1 MELSKYFRRNR
12 ANSDTVM
19 NLSDSRL
26 LSQTISV
33 LRLPLIVAVV
43 FIHNS
48 SAELPGMD
56 LTEIINQ
63 PAFLG
68 GVNNLIIFISGI
80 IAACAVPMFFF
91 FSGYLFFCKV
101 NTFSK
106 EIYYDKVRSRVR
118 SIVVPYL
125 FWALLGVCLYGVLA
139 TLPFT
144 KTVYGHG
151 YFSLSWRYIGEQITG
166 FKLVDGEHIYQMGY
180 HLWFLRDLFCMVLIS
195 PLFYWGLKD
204 NCWWVTALLGTL
216 WIIGWGIPVLNDYG
230 FNSAAITF
238 FGIGSYFGINHINF
252 VSTFRRISAL
262 AYIVYPIA
270 VLMDWLIKTET
281 VLIYSPLKWEEPIH
295 ALMILTAV
303 PFWVNI
309 TRQLLLKGWVRD
321 IAFWATAS
329 FFIYL
334 IHIPFIL
341 PQIKKILYHIV
352 QPTSQCSLICLY
364 IFTVLFTC
372 LVALLIYKI
381 LMRLFPRFTRVITG
395 GR

>member
-68 GVNNLIIFISGI
+68 GVNNLIIFISRI

-106 EIYYDKVRSRVR
+106 EIYFKKVKSRTR
-118 SIVVPYL
+118 SILIPYL
-125 FWALLGVCLYGVLA
+125 FWVLLGVCLYGILA

-144 KTVYGHG
+144 KNVYGHG
-151 YFSLSWRYIGEQITG
+151 YFSLTWRYIGEQITG
-166 FKLVDGEHIYQMGY
+166 LKLVDGEHIYQMGY

-195 PLFYWGLKD
+195 PLFYWGMKAD
-204 NCWWVTALLGTL
+204 RWWVVGLLGIL
-216 WIIGWGIPVLNDYG
+216 WILGVGIPVLDDFG
-230 FNSAAITF
+230 FKSDAIIF
-238 FGIGSYFGINHINF
+238 FGIGSYFGIHHINF
-252 VSTFRRISAL
+252 VQTFHRISVL
-262 AYIVYPIA
+262 AYLAYPVA
-270 VLMDWLIKTET
+270 VMMDWLVMTEFISIPFLT
-281 VLIYSPLKWEEPIH
+281 KWSEPLH
-295 ALMILTAV
+295 AIMILTAV
-303 PFWVNI
+303 PFWINV
-309 TRQLLLKGWVRD
+309 TAQLLVKGWVRD
-321 IAFWATAS
+321 MVFLATAS
-329 FFIYL
+329 FFVYL

-341 PQIKKILYHIV
+341 PQIKKILYYLVH
-352 QPTSQCSLICLY
+352 PSSHGALIMLY
-364 IFTVLFTC
+364 LGSVLLTC
-372 LVALLIYKI
+372 IVALLIYKI
-381 LMRLFPRFTRVITG
+381 LILLFPRFTRIIIG